1 MLQKQRTYTI
11 NLHLCCKCKSLKKN
25 VISHLSTGTASLE
38 YYISGSPNSKMIRSS
53 EWGQTHHS
61 PADRTLPVS
70 HIQPPKCTEL
80 AAILHLGKDQQKLGF
95 NKDRMGH
102 DVSHTHTHTKVH
114 QLSLLIAPYGPHGVS
129 KPSLTQE
136 GKGIWTACEPRA
148 KLCNEGCFQ
157 GNLSSHSYLSV
168 TQVFHIKISCVCVCP
183 FVCWQVIPLS
193 KFKTLQSEAGDH
205 IGFGNVWMYG
215 ATSVLALKWSYTSLI
230 FVAKCPT

>member
-102 DVSHTHTHTKVH
+102 DVSHTHTHTLKFINCPS
-114 QLSLLIAPYGPHGVS
+114 LSLLMAPMGSANPLLHRKERVFGLRV
-129 KPSLTQE
+129 
-136 GKGIWTACEPRA
+136 
-148 KLCNEGCFQ
+148 
-157 GNLSSHSYLSV
+157 NLEQSSA
-168 TQVFHIKISCVCVCP
+168 TKAVFRETCPLIHILAWHKYFISRYHVCVCVRL
-183 FVCWQVIPLS
+183 FADKSFRSQNS
-193 KFKTLQSEAGDH
+193 KRSSRKLE
-205 IGFGNVWMYG
+205 I
-215 ATSVLALKWSYTSLI
+215 I
-230 FVAKCPT
+230 